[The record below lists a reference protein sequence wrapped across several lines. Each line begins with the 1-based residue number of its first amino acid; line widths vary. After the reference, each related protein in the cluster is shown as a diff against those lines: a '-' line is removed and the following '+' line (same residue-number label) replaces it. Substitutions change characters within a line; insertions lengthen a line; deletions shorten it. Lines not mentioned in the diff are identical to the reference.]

1 VTGNSALYVGTVT
14 HQRAR
19 PRRHGLRYRI
29 FMLLLDLDE
38 MEGLDRRLKR
48 FSRNR
53 FNILSFFDRDHLDES
68 GAQIRPAI
76 EASLAAHRIDLPAP
90 SISVLCMPRVFGH
103 AFNPLTVY
111 FCRDAAGRLAAIVYA
126 VRNTFGQRHDYVLPV
141 SGTRSGWVAQGCN
154 KAFYVSPFLPMDL
167 RYAFEVAEPG
177 ERVLV
182 GVDVHNEDGLLL
194 AANFE
199 GARRPLTDASLMQAV
214 FSHPWQVIGVMAA
227 IHWEAVKIVL
237 KGFRFFPQPRATRK
251 LLRPALGDA
260 HEKGGV
266 G

>member
-1 VTGNSALYVGTVT
+1 MTPVSALYDGLVT
-14 HQRAR
+14 HSRTR
-19 PRRHGLRYRI
+19 PRRHALRYRI

-38 MEGLDRRLKR
+38 LEALDQRLKR

-53 FNILSFFDRDHLDES
+53 LNLLSFFDRDHLD
-68 GAQIRPAI
+68 GAEAIRPAI
-76 EASLAAHRIDLPAP
+76 EASLASHGIDVPRP
-90 SISVLCMPRVFGH
+90 SIAMLCMPRVLGH

-111 FCRDAAGRLAAIVYA
+111 FCRDGDGKLAAIVYA

-141 SGTRSGWVAQGCN
+141 ARARGGWVEQGCE

-177 ERVLV
+177 EVAHV
-182 GVDVHNEDGLLL
+182 GVDVHDEDGLLL
-194 AANFE
+194 SASFAGE
-199 GARRPLTDASLMQAV
+199 RKPLTDATLLRALLT
-214 FSHPWQVIGVMAA
+214 HPWQVVGVMAA
-227 IHWEAVKIVL
+227 IHWEAVKILL

-251 LLRPALGDA
+251 LKRPVLDA
-260 HEKGGV
+260 AQEKGGA

>member
-1 VTGNSALYVGTVT
+1 VTANSALYVGTVT
-14 HQRAR
+14 HERAR
-19 PRRHGLRYRI
+19 PRRHSLRYRI

-38 MEGLDRRLKR
+38 LAELDLRLKR

-76 EASLAAHRIDLPAP
+76 EASLAAHGIALPAP
-90 SISVLCMPRVFGH
+90 AISVLCMPRVFGH
-103 AFNPLTVY
+103 GFNPLTVY
-111 FCRDAAGRLAAIVYA
+111 FCRDAEGRLAAIVYA

-141 SGTRSGWVAQGCN
+141 SGIRNGWVAQGCD
-154 KAFYVSPFLPMDL
+154 KRFYVSPFLPMDL

-182 GVDVHNEDGLLL
+182 GVDVHDADGLLL
-194 AANFE
+194 AAGFE
-199 GARRPLTDASLMQAV
+199 GARRPLTDATLMKAV
-214 FSHPWQVIGVMAA
+214 LTHPWQVIGVMAA

-237 KGFRFFPQPRATRK
+237 KGFRFFPQPCETRK

-260 HEKGGV
+260 HEKGGA